1 MTKGMKNGQICAYSM
16 QRDKMKSESGVSG
29 NAPKNSST
37 SLCANTANENF
48 RDDSNT
54 RAISLHGAGEN
65 MCAPQAT
72 TRKEGADMTDDKK
85 APFEHSTSALDA
97 YGASLNFEDR
107 IASFDLELIERI
119 RVELDVPEDEWMEY
133 LKMLY
138 ILMVSFVDAGWGL
151 SPLQQACGKDDEIVD
166 QGSKAELG
174 VVSCQ
179 ATTLCENFSNKAAE

>member
-1 MTKGMKNGQICAYSM
+1 
-16 QRDKMKSESGVSG
+16 
-29 NAPKNSST
+29 
-37 SLCANTANENF
+37 
-48 RDDSNT
+48 
-54 RAISLHGAGEN
+54 
-65 MCAPQAT
+65 
-72 TRKEGADMTDDKK
+72 MTDDEN
-85 APFEHSTSALDA
+85 APFEHSPSALDA
-97 YGASLNFEDR
+97 YGVSLNFEDR

-151 SPLQQACGKDDEIVD
+151 SPFQQACGKDDEIVD

-179 ATTLCENFSNKAAE
+179 AITLRENFNNKAAE